1 MDIDDI
7 IAALTEGIGT
17 ENSQK
22 ILFARRP
29 SPLTPLT
36 IMLIPTIMRVI
47 ESMKTSSIK
56 PKVVG
61 FAIIRMATTIQRIPT
76 PTLKYFLVAR

>member
-1 MDIDDI
+1 MVDNFT
-7 IAALTEGIGT
+7 ALTGRIGS

-22 ILFARRP
+22 IFFAREP

-36 IMLIPTIMRVI
+36 IMLIPTIMSVI
-47 ESMKTSSIK
+47 ESMKTRSIK

-76 PTLKYFLVAR
+76 PTLRYFLVAR

>member
-1 MDIDDI
+1 MVDNLT
-7 IAALTEGIGT
+7 ALTGRIGS

-22 ILFARRP
+22 IFFAMLP

-36 IMLIPTIMRVI
+36 IMLIPTIMSVI
-47 ESMKTSSIK
+47 ESMKTRSIK

-76 PTLKYFLVAR
+76 PTLRYFLVAR